1 MNGTQQD
8 TANFSQ
14 LDPQGIFGAVL
25 GGVAGRLIG
34 GVLGGKRGQNI
45 GGIAGKIGGGFL
57 PFDVG
62 PAAVAPPS
70 DIELQN
76 FWNVLKK
83 IGQGVQTGLNIGQ
96 QIGIFAD
103 QPGLQPAAVA
113 PPSDIELQSF
123 WSVLKKIGQGVQTGL
138 NVGQRLGIFADQPG
152 LQPAAVAPPT
162 DIELQSFWSVLKKIG
177 QGVQTGVNIGQRL
190 GIFADQPGL
199 QPAAVAP
206 PSDIELQSFWSVLKK
221 IGQGVQTGAEHR
233 SAARDL
239 RRPARPAGQ
248 QSASPDDRPLA
259 ASAAGFAGDDAAATT
274 GRPSL
279 DYDSGARAPAR
290 APSTGLHGDSDGE
303 SIGPNVTHAIH
314 RARRA
319 G

>member
-83 IGQGVQTGLNIGQ
+83 IGQG
-96 QIGIFAD
+96 A
-103 QPGLQPAAVA
+103 
-113 PPSDIELQSF
+113 EL
-123 WSVLKKIGQGVQTGL
+123 
-138 NVGQRLGIFADQPG
+138 D
-152 LQPAAVAPPT
+152 
-162 DIELQSFWSVLKKIG
+162 
-177 QGVQTGVNIGQRL
+177 
-190 GIFADQPGL
+190 
-199 QPAAVAP
+199 
-206 PSDIELQSFWSVLKK
+206 
-221 IGQGVQTGAEHR
+221 
-233 SAARDL
+233 
-239 RRPARPAGQ
+239 
-248 QSASPDDRPLA
+248 
-259 ASAAGFAGDDAAATT
+259 
-274 GRPSL
+274 
-279 DYDSGARAPAR
+279 
-290 APSTGLHGDSDGE
+290 
-303 SIGPNVTHAIH
+303 
-314 RARRA
+314 
-319 G
+319 